1 MMHQGDIKKS
11 WNITIKRKHYYIM
24 LEWWL
29 ILLVTKL
36 KVMLISIA
44 VLIPWRGG
52 ISVRVINII
61 TTHWDFFAIY
71 SQVSPQYVIFIC
83 FLICFLLSILYFKL
97 DEIPGNLDIFSR
109 VIKKI
114 RISYSILRI
123 FICDLGFKILYN

>member
-71 SQVSPQYVIFIC
+71 SQVSPQYVIFI
-83 FLICFLLSILYFKL
+83 FEYVFWFVFYYLYYILNLTKSQ
-97 DEIPGNLDIFSR
+97 GNLVIFRR

-114 RISYSILRI
+114 VIGYYMAFLKFLFMI
-123 FICDLGFKILYN
+123 